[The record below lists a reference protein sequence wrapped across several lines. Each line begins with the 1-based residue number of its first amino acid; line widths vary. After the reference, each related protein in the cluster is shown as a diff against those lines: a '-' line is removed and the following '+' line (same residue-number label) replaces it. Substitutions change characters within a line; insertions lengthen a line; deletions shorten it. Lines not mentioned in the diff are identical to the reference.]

1 VLLLPLLDRMQDS
14 LVVDKVVDKMV
25 SNNLQDRL
33 VEDME
38 LGIVVKVMVAFA
50 GLIYWEKS
58 NSLVFLDNQLGK
70 QVVDRVEDTWS
81 GQQPLSLDIL
91 LDMQEV
97 DMAVD
102 TLEGVVP
109 SS

>member
-1 VLLLPLLDRMQDS
+1 M
-14 LVVDKVVDKMV
+14 VDKAVDKMV

-38 LGIVVKVMVAFA
+38 LGIVVQVVVAFA
-50 GLIYWEKS
+50 GLIYSEKS
-58 NSLVFLDNQLGK
+58 NFLVFLDNQLGK
-70 QVVDRVEDTWS
+70 QVVDRVEDTS
-81 GQQPLSLDIL
+81 SEQQPLSSDIL

-102 TLEGVVP
+102 TLEGVMP

>member
-1 VLLLPLLDRMQDS
+1 M
-14 LVVDKVVDKMV
+14 VDKAVDKMV

-38 LGIVVKVMVAFA
+38 LGIVGEVVVAFA
-50 GLIYWEKS
+50 VLIYSEKS

-70 QVVDRVEDTWS
+70 QVVDRVEDTS
-81 GQQPLSLDIL
+81 LGQQPLSLDIL

-97 DMAVD
+97 DMAVG